1 MDNEINY
8 TLAQPFY
15 QLENIKPYLSYSRF
29 FKDQKGYQDSDRL
42 IAGVYFNYKAVGIQ
56 GEYIWSRNDPMT
68 GGSANGLAQGDSN
81 QWNKL
86 FYLSLGYYF

>member
-1 MDNEINY
+1 
-8 TLAQPFY
+8 
-15 QLENIKPYLSYSRF
+15 
-29 FKDQKGYQDSDRL
+29 
-42 IAGVYFNYKAVGIQ
+42 VYFNYKAIGIQ

-68 GGSANGLAQGDSN
+68 GGGANGLAQGESN